1 MSHCSRGFT
10 ESLLSSNIETG
21 RPGRGLTAF
30 TGDKERYFV
39 TWHFWMKCSWW
50 KAVSVWKKG
59 IKFIRCL
66 TGFFRKKSLLHSL
79 HFFHTIP
86 RSCVGTLWTSGVQIS
101 FKDVT
106 WSIVKLESGTSNGAW
121 TVSLRNLDEEA
132 GMVVPEVAGMFLNLP
147 QFPAKII

>member
-1 MSHCSRGFT
+1 M
-10 ESLLSSNIETG
+10 
-21 RPGRGLTAF
+21 
-30 TGDKERYFV
+30 
-39 TWHFWMKCSWW
+39 
-50 KAVSVWKKG
+50 
-59 IKFIRCL
+59 
-66 TGFFRKKSLLHSL
+66 
-79 HFFHTIP
+79 
-86 RSCVGTLWTSGVQIS
+86 QIS